1 MPKREEL
8 SLRTPVVTCVT
19 HIRLR
24 NATADVIDRVT
35 SAGLVLPL
43 RVVGN
48 SSGADEAFNDPN
60 ANCDLDAF
68 TRFDKER

>member
-1 MPKREEL
+1 M
-8 SLRTPVVTCVT
+8 RTPVVTYVT

-24 NATADVIDRVT
+24 NATTDVIDHVT

-43 RVVGN
+43 SVVGN

-60 ANCDLDAF
+60 ANCDLDVF
-68 TRFDKER
+68 TRFDKEY